1 MNVLVTRPD
10 ERGTMLVNMLAEQHI
25 FALHQPFFHIEAGR
39 ELPQLPSALSRL
51 KSGDYVFPVSKNAV
65 DFANNTL
72 KQVGH
77 RWRADLNYIAVGQGT
92 AHYFCSLC
100 EQAVIYPLKSENSE
114 GLLELPQLAELTGK
128 TILILRAETGREYFP
143 EQARLRG
150 AEIQTL
156 ECYQRVAINGALNE
170 QISLAKRAGIDTIV
184 LTSGEMLNALVQ
196 HTDEQDHDWLFKC
209 RLVVVG
215 QRLARLAVLLG
226 WQQQDI
232 WISEKADNHSLFE
245 LLLEKRG
252 K

>member
-10 ERGTMLVNMLAEQHI
+10 ERGKMLVNMLAEQHI

-77 RWRADLNYIAVGQGT
+77 RWRSDLNYIAVGQGT
-92 AHYFCSLC
+92 AHYFCAQC

-114 GLLELPQLAELTGK
+114 GLLELPELAQLEGK
-128 TILILRAETGREYFP
+128 TVLILRAETGREFFP
-143 EQARLRG
+143 TQARLRG
-150 AEIQTL
+150 ADVFTL
-156 ECYQRVAINGALNE
+156 ECYQRVPIDGALNE
-170 QISLAKRAGIDTIV
+170 QISLAKRTGIDTIV
-184 LTSGEMLNALVQ
+184 VTSGEMLTTLVQ
-196 HTDEQDHDWLFKC
+196 HTDEQDLEWLFNC
-209 RLVVVG
+209 HLAVVG
-215 QRLARLAVLLG
+215 PRLARLAVKLG

-232 WISEKADNHSLFE
+232 WISEKADNQSLFE